1 MLYCGGVVMSKGGW
15 AISEKMVDV
24 ISRLIPNGGKILEF
38 GSGQGTKWLCK
49 AGYDMYSVEEDISF
63 CHRHHD
69 NYCYAPI
76 VDKWYDVDKVS
87 KFLEN
92 KTFDAMLI
100 DGPAYGQR
108 LRLLEAGI
116 DFDKFPVIIVDDVD
130 RVEDRELFD
139 TLSENKRHELTETY
153 GVIFND

>member
-1 MLYCGGVVMSKGGW
+1 MSKGGW

-24 ISRLIPNGGKILEF
+24 ISGLIPNGGKILEF

-49 AGYDMYSVEEDISF
+49 AGYDMYSVEEDASF

-76 VDKWYDVDKVS
+76 VDDWYDVDKVS

-100 DGPAYGQR
+100 DGPAHGQR
-108 LRLLEAGI
+108 LKLLEVGI

-130 RVEDRELFD
+130 RAEDRELFD
-139 TLSENKRHELTETY
+139 TLSENKRHELTEAY